1 MSFDYAAPVPAYQ
14 NTTTYGSK
22 PLLVKS
28 SLINIAAGAGG
39 ATATDYPV
47 GIVLPRGAQIMLV
60 GIQTST
66 PVSGGTISAAT
77 LAIKSGSVLLLSGQ
91 TVFAGSTVLS
101 LNSTVPP
108 SWNTLDNADQPLT
121 YNLTLTGT
129 GPATAGMFWVTVYY
143 VM

>member
-1 MSFDYAAPVPAYQ
+1 MSFDYAFPTPDYQ
-14 NTTTYGSK
+14 ETTTYGSK

-28 SLINIAAGAGG
+28 ALVNIAAGAGG

-47 GIVLPRGAQIMLV
+47 GIILPKGAQIMLV

-66 PVSGGTISAAT
+66 AVSGGTISAAT
-77 LAIKSGSVLLLSGQ
+77 LAIKSGSVLLVSGQ
-91 TVFAGSTVLS
+91 NVFSASTVIG

-108 SWNTLDNADQPLT
+108 SWGTLDNADQPLT